1 MTACRFALVA
11 LVLTACRFA
20 LVVFAFSA
28 CEPRSMI
35 QCRDYELGMTHVHA
49 RPDDAVKTPTG
60 WVIQTES
67 RGVEFWR
74 SCTPCDCVRE

>member
-1 MTACRFALVA
+1 MTACRFALLA
-11 LVLTACRFA
+11 LVLTACRFVLVA
-20 LVVFAFSA
+20 LAFSA
-28 CEPRSMI
+28 CEPPRSML

-49 RPDDAVKTPTG
+49 HTDDAVKTPNG
-60 WVIQTES
+60 WVLQTS

>member
-1 MTACRFALVA
+1 VTVARVVLAALA
-11 LVLTACRFA
+11 LA
-20 LVVFAFSA
+20 A
-28 CEPRSMI
+28 CEGRSML
-35 QCRDYELGMTHVHA
+35 QCRDYELGMTHLHA
-49 RPDDAVKTPTG
+49 HRDDAVKTPTG